1 VASIG
6 DSPRAL
12 SRGRRRAKRPPAAR
26 TLRPSEGSVTLEEV
40 LVGFQR
46 SLARATRSS
55 LETSRADWQVGLG
68 QRALY
73 VVDGIGVTLQAGVVM
88 ALDAGGQVQAVSL
101 DLGAGGG
108 SGQAT
113 LEFRV
118 SARPIE
124 AISGEQLVLAD
135 LDPLGLRRPRY
146 VMRITLIGA
155 LSPGEP
161 AVQALREV
169 PVRNLESNP
178 AGQAEPRAPSW
189 VPLPGRKLHLYVVGS
204 ATGRTEAFSLSTNSI
219 GQLDIEIDALA
230 NSITSGDLSATFAEL
245 DLTGRDDE
253 FFVWAACNPA
263 LAPGIEHNLTSNVLQ
278 FTIKRDTAKG

>member
-1 VASIG
+1 VASNG
-6 DSPRAL
+6 DPPRAL
-12 SRGRRRAKRPPAAR
+12 SRGRRRAKRAPGAR
-26 TLRPSEGSVTLEEV
+26 TLRPSEGSITLEEV

-88 ALDAGGQVQAVSL
+88 ALDAAGQVQAVSL
-101 DLGAGGG
+101 DLGADGGP
-108 SGQAT
+108 GQAT

-118 SARPIE
+118 SSRPIE
-124 AISGEQLVLAD
+124 VINGEQLVLAD

-146 VMRITLIGA
+146 AMRATLIGTLA
-155 LSPGEP
+155 PGEP

-169 PVRNLESNP
+169 PVRNLEANVEP
-178 AGQAEPRAPSW
+178 APPRAPIW
-189 VPLPGRKLHLYVVGS
+189 GPLPGRKLHLYVVGS
-204 ATGRTEAFSLSTNSI
+204 DTGRTEAFSLTTNSI

-230 NSITSGDLSATFAEL
+230 NRITSGDLSATFAEL

-253 FFVWAACNPA
+253 FFAWAASSPG
-263 LAPGIEHNLTSNVLQ
+263 LAAGIENNLTSNVLQ
-278 FTIKRDTAKG
+278 FTVKRDAAKG

>member
-1 VASIG
+1 MASNG

-12 SRGRRRAKRPPAAR
+12 SRGRRRAKRTPAAR
-26 TLRPSEGSVTLEEV
+26 TLRPSEGTVTLEEV

-88 ALDAGGQVQAVSL
+88 ALDAAGHVQAVSL

-108 SGQAT
+108 PGQAT

-118 SARPIE
+118 SSRPIE

-135 LDPLGLRRPRY
+135 LDPLGQRRPRY
-146 VMRITLIGA
+146 TMRVTLIGA
-155 LSPGEP
+155 LAPGEP

-169 PVRNLESNP
+169 PVRNLESNLVEP
-178 AGQAEPRAPSW
+178 VPPRAPSW

-204 ATGRTEAFSLSTNSI
+204 DTGRAEAFSLSTNSI

-230 NSITSGDLSATFAEL
+230 NRITSGELSATFAEL

-253 FFVWAACNPA
+253 FFVWAACNPG

-278 FTIKRDTAKG
+278 FTVKREAAKG